1 MGNSITQS
9 IKEQQDKN
17 ELEVTETLQMMHK
30 MMENRIAAASSQ
42 VGAKNGYHRTIRTR
56 TRRDVSSILTWKSEF
71 FSELSGVWFLLLP
84 AQIRCKLQFH
94 LLIMPLEQVL
104 GCVRPLEWKLLGS
117 IFL

>member
-42 VGAKNGYHRTIRTR
+42 VGAKNGYHRSIRTR
-56 TRRDVSSILTWKSEF
+56 TRRDVSSILKWKSEF
-71 FSELSGVWFLLLP
+71 FLSFRVFDFSFFRP
-84 AQIRCKLQFH
+84 KLGASYSFTFW
-94 LLIMPLEQVL
+94 L
-104 GCVRPLEWKLLGS
+104 CR
-117 IFL
+117 

>member
-42 VGAKNGYHRTIRTR
+42 VGAKNWYHRSIRTR
-56 TRRDVSSILTWKSEF
+56 TRRDVNSILTWKSEF
-71 FSELSGVWFLLLP
+71 FLSFRVFDFSFFRP
-84 AQIRCKLQFH
+84 KLGARYSFTFW
-94 LLIMPLEQVL
+94 L
-104 GCVRPLEWKLLGS
+104 CR
-117 IFL
+117 

>member
-42 VGAKNGYHRTIRTR
+42 VGAKNGYHRSIRTR

-71 FSELSGVWFLLLP
+71 FCELSGV
-84 AQIRCKLQFH
+84 
-94 LLIMPLEQVL
+94 
-104 GCVRPLEWKLLGS
+104 
-117 IFL
+117 